1 MNLGSDTPVVGAPV
15 FDALLDL
22 LAGEVVFESL
32 FGEIDDLVVR
42 GKAKADQLILS
53 EAIDLSVPRG
63 GGEGLQA
70 QPFFEADDAV
80 LDLERIRAELRD
92 GDDDHKGQDEEPSGG
107 YIPMVPEMKSGE
119 DQVGK
124 HDEE

>member
-53 EAIDLSVPRG
+53 EAIDLSC
-63 GGEGLQA
+63 L
-70 QPFFEADDAV
+70 
-80 LDLERIRAELRD
+80 LYTS
-92 GDDDHKGQDEEPSGG
+92 H
-107 YIPMVPEMKSGE
+107 SGE
-119 DQVGK
+119 YSLLRSEVSHSSFRFLSLGAK
-124 HDEE
+124 ECRR